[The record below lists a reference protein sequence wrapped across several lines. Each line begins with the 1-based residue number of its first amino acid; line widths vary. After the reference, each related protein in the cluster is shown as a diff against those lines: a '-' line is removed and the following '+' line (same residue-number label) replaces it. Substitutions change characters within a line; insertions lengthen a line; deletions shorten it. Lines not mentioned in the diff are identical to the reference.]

1 MIFEEDW
8 VKPLVREQTF
18 VLFLSLFVDIFVD
31 MFFLRLDGANDVF
44 FVVDGFEV
52 VGVILKFDLLIDKL
66 FDGLD
71 DIWLILPEWACETR
85 MFFFLK
91 DEGRPGILD
100 VMVDEKHILVVEP
113 VDYVILILLLY
124 HHVVVVEVKV

>member
-1 MIFEEDW
+1 
-8 VKPLVREQTF
+8 
-18 VLFLSLFVDIFVD
+18 
-31 MFFLRLDGANDVF
+31 
-44 FVVDGFEV
+44 
-52 VGVILKFDLLIDKL
+52 
-66 FDGLD
+66 
-71 DIWLILPEWACETR
+71 